1 MENTANNTYSHQ
13 EFDILLS
20 DSENRKC
27 FDCGLSPASWA
38 SVNNSIYLCLD
49 CAGIHRSFG
58 VNISYIR
65 SNIIDKWNETQ
76 ITFLKVGG
84 NKRLRELLNL
94 YEVPTSTP
102 KENLYNS
109 KLLEYHR
116 NQIKNDVTNGGRL
129 VMPILEDCL
138 NPIESKV
145 KQEQTT
151 TNKNYYS
158 IGNSA
163 DATDSNKNTDGYLS
177 YFGSVFS
184 TAYEKGMEV
193 ASTVKDKVNDMDI
206 TNKIIKTGSRTIE
219 VLKDTGNVVKEQG
232 SKTVDAIR
240 DTTTKVI
247 HKGFEVGVGY
257 FI

>member
-1 MENTANNTYSHQ
+1 MENTANNTYSYP
-13 EFDILLS
+13 EFDNFLS

-38 SVNNSIYLCLD
+38 SVNNSIYLCVD
-49 CAGIHRSFG
+49 CAGIHRGFG

-65 SNIIDKWNETQ
+65 SNIIDKWNEAQ

-94 YEVPTSTP
+94 YEVPKSTP
-102 KENLYNS
+102 KETLYSS

-129 VMPILEDCL
+129 VMPNLEDCL
-138 NPIESKV
+138 NPIESNV
-145 KQEQTT
+145 KQEQTN

-158 IGNSA
+158 VGSSA
-163 DATDSNKNTDGYLS
+163 DATGSNKNTDGYFS
-177 YFGSVFS
+177 YFGSVLS
-184 TAYEKGMEV
+184 TAYVKGMEV
-193 ASTVKDKVNDMDI
+193 ASTVKDKVSDMDI
-206 TNKIIKTGSRTIE
+206 TNKLIQTGTKTIE
-219 VLKDTGNVVKEQG
+219 VLKDTGNIVKEQG
-232 SKTVDAIR
+232 SKTVDVIR

-247 HKGFEVGVGY
+247 NKGYEVGVRI